1 MAESSSVQ
9 QVFDM
14 GLMPNLEDLGI
25 TLTPELSNEV
35 TLPKEELKVEREKTS
50 DFEAKMLSLNLEVEN
65 PRAKL

>member
-1 MAESSSVQ
+1 
-9 QVFDM
+9 M